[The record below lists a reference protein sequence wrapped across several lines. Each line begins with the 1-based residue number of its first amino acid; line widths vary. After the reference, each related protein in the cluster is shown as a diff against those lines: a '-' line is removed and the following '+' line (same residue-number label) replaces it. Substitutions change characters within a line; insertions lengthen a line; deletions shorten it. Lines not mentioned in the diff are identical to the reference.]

1 MGSDYV
7 HHIGLDSN
15 EKNALVVPLLPL
27 GTTKQHIDSAP
38 HNQCRFHSIFCFL
51 FWSMKLQKYEK
62 YFFIIRLARL
72 ALQTENIVKKIT
84 QPKVTK
90 IRKTKLPK

>member
-38 HNQCRFHSIFCFL
+38 HNQCRLHSSFGFL

-62 YFFIIRLARL
+62 YFFIIRL